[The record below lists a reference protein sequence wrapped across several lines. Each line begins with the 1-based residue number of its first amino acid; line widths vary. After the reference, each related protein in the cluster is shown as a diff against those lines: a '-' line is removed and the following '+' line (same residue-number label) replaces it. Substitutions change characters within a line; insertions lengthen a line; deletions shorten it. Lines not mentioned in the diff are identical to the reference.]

1 MSIERGFQRSTAI
14 LSGTTFGIRLSAV
27 VFASPRSLAKKNAR
41 LENVFPE
48 DEEEQTKDETG
59 KYVTK

>member
-48 DEEEQTKDETG
+48 EEQTKDETG